1 MLRCAHNKK
10 KPVWGGG
17 WWSGAEYKERWQRW
31 SINMRIFKTHPILG
45 LVNSYIGDSPQP
57 ANISYMWNFGSLL
70 GCCLIIQ
77 IITGVTLAMHYTP
90 SVDLAFISVEHIIR
104 DVEYGWLIR
113 YLHANVASFFFIFV
127 YLHIGRG
134 LYYGSYKSP
143 RTLVWAIGVIILIV
157 IIATA
162 FMGYVLPYGQMSL
175 WGSKSYRLTCSD
187 LLSILITS
195 YYFIMVYQT
204 SDRVSNRVRANIRI
218 GPHHH
223 DIMSIF
229 YGVLLGESHVE
240 RRWGGIG
247 VRLSMSQESHR
258 SGYLLWLHAQIANR
272 GYCNSVPPK
281 IQTRLCTGGK
291 LRYIF
296 RFHTFTYSSL
306 RSLYSAWYKDN
317 IKHIPNN
324 MAEFI
329 TPLALA
335 IWVIDDGARVGKGIK
350 LCTNSFTYKDCTR
363 LTQVIHDLY
372 NVKSSVQS
380 AGRPGQYH
388 IYIWAESISDLRS
401 VVRPHIVSSI
411 LYKLGEK

>member
-1 MLRCAHNKK
+1 M
-10 KPVWGGG
+10 
-17 WWSGAEYKERWQRW
+17 
-31 SINMRIFKTHPILG
+31 FKTHPIIG

-57 ANISYMWNFGSLL
+57 ANISYIWNFGSLL

-143 RTLVWAIGVIILIV
+143 RTLLWAIGVIILIV

-162 FMGYVLPYGQMSL
+162 FIGYVLPYGQMSL
-175 WGSKSYRLTCSD
+175 WGSKSYSLTCSD

-195 YYFIMVYQT
+195 YYFIMVDLT
-204 SDRVSNRVRANIRI
+204 SDRTSKRMRVDMRM
-218 GPHHH
+218 GPHNH
-223 DIMSIF
+223 DILSIF
-229 YGVLLGESHVE
+229 YGVILGDSHAE
-240 RRWGGIG
+240 RRRSG
-247 VRLSMSQESHR
+247 VRLSMSHESNHVE
-258 SGYLLWLHAQIANR
+258 YLLWLHAQIYNR

-281 IQTRLCTGGK
+281 IQTRLGTGGK

-306 RSLYSAWYKDN
+306 DSLYSAWYNYNN
-317 IKHIPNN
+317 IKHIPKN

-335 IWVIDDGARVGKGIK
+335 IWVIGDGVRVGKGVK
-350 LCTNSFTYKDCTR
+350 LCANSFTYQECTR

-380 AGRPGQYH
+380 AGEPRRYK
-388 IYIWAESISDLRS
+388 IYIWAESMLDLRS
-401 VVRPHIVSSI
+401 VVRPHMVSCI
-411 LYKLGEK
+411 LYKLGGK

>member
-1 MLRCAHNKK
+1 M
-10 KPVWGGG
+10 
-17 WWSGAEYKERWQRW
+17 
-31 SINMRIFKTHPILG
+31 FKTHPILG

-57 ANISYMWNFGSLL
+57 ANISYIWNFGSLL

-143 RTLVWAIGVIILIV
+143 RTLLWAIGVIILIV

-175 WGSKSYRLTCSD
+175 WGSRSYRLTCSD

-195 YYFIMVYQT
+195 YNFIMVYLT
-204 SDRVSNRVRANIRI
+204 SERTSKRMRGDMRI
-218 GPHHH
+218 GPHSH

-229 YGVLLGESHVE
+229 YGVLLGESQAE
-240 RRWGGIG
+240 RRRSGQG
-247 VRLSMSQESHR
+247 VRISMSQESHH
-258 SGYLLWLHAQIANR
+258 GEYLLWLHAQIYNR
-272 GYCNSVPPK
+272 GYCNPVPPK
-281 IQTRLCTGGK
+281 IQTRLGTGGK

-306 RSLYSAWYKDN
+306 DSLYSAWYTHN
-317 IKHIPNN
+317 IKQIPKNI
-324 MAEFI
+324 AEFI

-335 IWVIDDGARVGKGIK
+335 IWVIGDGVRVGKGIK
-350 LCTNSFTYKDCTR
+350 LCTNSFTYQDCTR
-363 LTQVIHDLY
+363 LTQVLYDLY

-380 AGRPGQYH
+380 AGGPRRYK
-388 IYIWAESISDLRS
+388 INIWAESMFDLRS
-401 VVRPHIVSSI
+401 VVRPHMVSCI
-411 LYKLGEK
+411 LYKLGEE